1 MAEKMRAG
9 FYCGPIEHLAGRR
22 ALIRV
27 EAESPDTVLAQFD
40 DPVSVNDS
48 TAYIAMG
55 TPLNFG
61 WHRFPRAVFD
71 LDIEFEPEAE

>member
-1 MAEKMRAG
+1 MSEKREKMRAG

-22 ALIRV
+22 ALVRTDPND
-27 EAESPDTVLAQFD
+27 PDTVLAQFD
-40 DPVSVNDS
+40 DPVSINDG

-61 WHRFPRAVFD
+61 WHKFQAAVFD
-71 LDIEFEPEAE
+71 LDVEYE